1 MSEWVCAIVCVIN
14 NSGRQRIDGSKCTV
28 GQPEGVEMAATAHLT
43 LVAPDNEKFTV
54 RIGRTCAEKP
64 TTRST
69 PPTAVQELILS
80 IATDE

>member
-1 MSEWVCAIVCVIN
+1 
-14 NSGRQRIDGSKCTV
+14 
-28 GQPEGVEMAATAHLT
+28 MAAAAHLT

-54 RIGRTCAEKP
+54 RIGRTCADKP